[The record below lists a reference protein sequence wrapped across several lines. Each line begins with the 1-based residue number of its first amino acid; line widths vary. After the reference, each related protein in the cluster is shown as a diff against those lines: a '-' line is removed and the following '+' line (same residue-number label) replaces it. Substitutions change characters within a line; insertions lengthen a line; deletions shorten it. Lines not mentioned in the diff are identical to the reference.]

1 MEMLNGSSTRPEEE
15 KKIKGEHKG
24 VEIKKDKR
32 TKDGTH
38 LKTEGRTKVKKVES
52 NFLENVRGA

>member
-1 MEMLNGSSTRPEEE
+1 MFNGSSTCPEED

-24 VEIKKDKR
+24 VEIEGYTHKKRK

-38 LKTEGRTKVKKVES
+38 LKTEGRTKVKKV
-52 NFLENVRGA
+52 GK

>member
-1 MEMLNGSSTRPEEE
+1 MEMLNGGSTCPEEE

-24 VEIKKDKR
+24 VEIEVYTHKERK

-38 LKTEGRTKVKKVES
+38 LKTVGRNKVKKS
-52 NFLENVRGA
+52 R